1 MSLKTALALCAAC
14 LSLSPLPGVASEP
27 ASIVFTAAE
36 QAYLDRVRSVKMCVD
51 PDWEPFERINEQGR
65 HEGIGADLVQ
75 LVAQRVGLRIELLP
89 VRTWDESL
97 AASKAG
103 RCQIMSFLNQSPER
117 DRWLNFTSPIFTDPN
132 IIVTRE
138 EHAFVGDLLGLSGE
152 SVALPRGTM
161 VEERI
166 RKDFPNLRLILTGS
180 EPEAVSLVSERK
192 ADLTVRSLIVA
203 AYAIRKEGLFNLK
216 IAGQIPAYTNQ
227 LRIGVVKDEPLLR
240 DILDKG
246 VRTVTPQEREA
257 IANRHVA
264 IKVEQHTDYSL
275 LWKSLAVAALVLA
288 VAIYSNRKLSALNR
302 ELERLSVTDKLTG
315 LFNRMKL
322 DEVLES
328 EIQRSQRFGQP
339 FSLILLDLDHF
350 KLVNDCHGHQ
360 AGDQVLVEVARLLQR
375 HTRETDLAG
384 RWGGEE
390 FMVLCPHT
398 DEAGVRVLAEDLRQ
412 VFELNEFPVVQQKTA
427 SFGVA
432 TYRSGDQAK
441 DIVARADA
449 ALYRAK
455 DLGRNRVEW
464 Q

>member
-1 MSLKTALALCAAC
+1 
-14 LSLSPLPGVASEP
+14 
-27 ASIVFTAAE
+27 
-36 QAYLDRVRSVKMCVD
+36 
-51 PDWEPFERINEQGR
+51 
-65 HEGIGADLVQ
+65 
-75 LVAQRVGLRIELLP
+75 
-89 VRTWDESL
+89 
-97 AASKAG
+97 
-103 RCQIMSFLNQSPER
+103 
-117 DRWLNFTSPIFTDPN
+117 
-132 IIVTRE
+132 
-138 EHAFVGDLLGLSGE
+138 
-152 SVALPRGTM
+152 M

-166 RKDFPNLRLILTGS
+166 RKDFPNLRVILTGS

-227 LRIGVVKDEPLLR
+227 LRIGVIKDEPLLR

-275 LWKSLAVAALVLA
+275 LWKSLAVAAFVLA
-288 VAIYSNRKLSALNR
+288 VVIYSNRKLSALNR

-390 FMVLCPHT
+390 FMVVCPHT

-432 TYRSGDQAK
+432 TYRPNDQAK